1 MTFAPPTLTALG
13 AYWKA
18 NGGVNL
24 GIVGDT
30 SHVAKGVSYHLGKS
44 QLTLGAY
51 SRQTA
56 RDKAG
61 LTEAASAIDLGKL
74 NGSFPQLRSFS
85 KWLVGQA
92 RVNAPGTSDM
102 REIIFSPDGVT
113 VLRWDRERGYSSLPK
128 SGEADSTHLTH
139 THVSWY
145 RDAEKRDHT
154 TAFRPYFPVP
164 VPPPTGGDVPN
175 LTTYIPGQIATVKPT
190 ANVRSDA
197 KLTATIYR
205 VVSTPETWTVT
216 GWVTGDVDP
225 DGGSNQWLTQWANSR
240 WEYTAKS
247 NVTAGPAPAPVPV
260 PDCSAAIE
268 AAITADRAKARI
280 VYS

>member
-1 MTFAPPTLTALG
+1 MTYAPATLTALG

-74 NGSFPQLRSFS
+74 NGSFRQLRDFS
-85 KWLVGQA
+85 KWLVADA
-92 RVNAPGTSDM
+92 RANAPGTSDM
-102 REIIFSPDGVT
+102 REIIYSPDGVT
-113 VLRWDRERGYSSLPK
+113 VLRWDRQRGFASAPR

-164 VPPPTGGDVPN
+164 PPTGGDVPN
-175 LTTYIPGQIATVKPT
+175 LSTYIPGQLATVKPT

-197 KLTATIYR
+197 KLTASIYR

-225 DGGSNQWLTQWANSR
+225 DGGSNQWLVTWANNR
-240 WEYTAKS
+240 WEYTAHS

-260 PDCSAAIE
+260 PDCSAAI
-268 AAITADRAKARI
+268 TADRAKAKI
-280 VYS
+280 VYA